1 LKAPQKYWRLSS
13 RIKHKS
19 EKIKRTHSLTEV
31 LDEIS
36 DVNMPFLFQILC
48 SLLLHPVVGLP
59 FTRQALAVSDRSD
72 DLISGTDFL
81 SLFIGASIPRSRAAN
96 SSRNLNKLVDSVTYR
111 ESYTEETA
119 FATSPAPKDSHLSL
133 ARLHG
138 DSPSSILPFNFHA
151 GSKQDIVDE
160 VYTESTGLSTTQTDD
175 TSTLSNESQISP
187 LPNAPFKDAVVRTVG
202 VMPVDV
208 NNEKTE
214 YIPKFYS
221 DKTINFGSDTEKDES
236 STYFTTSSSIVS
248 FYDAT
253 TPSSFGLDSMATLP
267 NNTTETVIFPDENSE
282 TTINNSSDMSEIPTE
297 HNAFLANPISNKYD
311 ENIADLSSLDK
322 IEDGAEDQTHKVVSV
337 RVSSSF
343 ALGTAQQ
350 NNKLV
355 QDTDRAAPGPLAGSV
370 SLVTEEQPAATAIQ
384 RSQFS
389 VEESA
394 PSSVISVHEESSS
407 SKVQSRLPAFPT
419 TRATQSPLGQQ
430 SSPVSYRTSVS
441 TATSGSRVNFYSES
455 HSYRKAASSVAETVQ
470 RRVVA
475 EQPQVQSNGHVS
487 SAFKRVGV
495 SSQKAQSNYQTN
507 IPQINVNLNNQIRSH
522 QFQGET
528 SRVHKIYDTHQETP
542 ERNYELPEQIYGSP
556 ERIYATPEK
565 NYEVDEAV
573 SVMTNG
579 RAHGVQS
586 SAETTPAD
594 TSLRE
599 LNSQGEQPHD
609 PNSKFGYVVE
619 GRNFRKY
626 QVEERTPDG
635 FIVGEYG
642 VVSHDDG
649 SLRGVR
655 YTADGTI
662 NPRLIYDALVKF
674 LSL

>member
-1 LKAPQKYWRLSS
+1 M
-13 RIKHKS
+13 
-19 EKIKRTHSLTEV
+19 KRTHSLTEV
-31 LDEIS
+31 LGEIS

-96 SSRNLNKLVDSVTYR
+96 SSRNLNKGVDSVTYR
-111 ESYTEETA
+111 ESYTGETV
-119 FATSPAPKDSHLSL
+119 FATSPPTKDSHLSP
-133 ARLHG
+133 ARLQG
-138 DSPSSILPFNFHA
+138 DSSSSILPFNFHA
-151 GSKQDIVDE
+151 GSKQDILDE

-175 TSTLSNESQISP
+175 TSTLSNEAQISP
-187 LPNAPFKDAVVRTVG
+187 LPNAPFKDVVVRTVG
-202 VMPVDV
+202 VVPVDA

-221 DKTINFGSDTEKDES
+221 DKTINFGSDTEKDAS
-236 STYFTTSSSIVS
+236 RKYFTTSSSIVS
-248 FYDAT
+248 FYDT
-253 TPSSFGLDSMATLP
+253 TSLSSFGLDSIVTPP

-297 HNAFLANPISNKYD
+297 HNVFLANPISSKYD
-311 ENIADLSSLDK
+311 KNTADSPSLDK
-322 IEDGAEDQTHKVVSV
+322 IEDGTEDQTHKVVSV

-355 QDTDRAAPGPLAGSV
+355 QDTERVAPGSLGGSV

-407 SKVQSRLPAFPT
+407 SKVESRQPAFPAT
-419 TRATQSPLGQQ
+419 SATQSPLGQQ

-441 TATSGSRVNFYSES
+441 TGTSGSRVNFYSES

-475 EQPQVQSNGHVS
+475 QQPQVQSNGHVS
-487 SAFKRVGV
+487 TAFKTEGV

-507 IPQINVNLNNQIRSH
+507 IPKINVNLHNQIRGH

-528 SRVHKIYDTHQETP
+528 SRLHKIYDNRQESP
-542 ERNYELPEQIYGSP
+542 ERNYGLPEHIYGSP
-556 ERIYATPEK
+556 ERIYGTPEK

-586 SAETTPAD
+586 PAETTPAD
-594 TSLRE
+594 TSLRA
-599 LNSQGEQPHD
+599 LNSQDGQPHD

>member
-1 LKAPQKYWRLSS
+1 M
-13 RIKHKS
+13 
-19 EKIKRTHSLTEV
+19 KRTHSLIEV
-31 LDEIS
+31 SGEIS
-36 DVNMPFLFQILC
+36 DVNTPFLFQILC

-81 SLFIGASIPRSRAAN
+81 SVFIGASIPRSRAAN
-96 SSRNLNKLVDSVTYR
+96 SSRNLNKHVDSVTYR
-111 ESYTEETA
+111 ESYTEETV
-119 FATSPAPKDSHLSL
+119 FATSPPPKDSHLSP

-138 DSPSSILPFNFHA
+138 DSSSSILPFNFHA
-151 GSKQDIVDE
+151 ESKQDIVDE
-160 VYTESTGLSTTQTDD
+160 AYTESTDLSTTQTVD
-175 TSTLSNESQISP
+175 TSTLSNEAQISP
-187 LPNAPFKDAVVRTVG
+187 LPNAPLKDVVVRTVG
-202 VMPVDV
+202 VMPVDG
-208 NNEKTE
+208 NNGKTE

-248 FYDAT
+248 FYDT
-253 TPSSFGLDSMATLP
+253 TSPSSFGLGSMVTLP
-267 NNTTETVIFPDENSE
+267 NNTTETIFFADENSE
-282 TTINNSSDMSEIPTE
+282 TTINNRSDMSEIPTE

-311 ENIADLSSLDK
+311 ENTADLPSLDK
-322 IEDGAEDQTHKVVSV
+322 IEDGTEDQTHKVVSV

-355 QDTDRAAPGPLAGSV
+355 QDTDRIAPGSLAGSV

-384 RSQFS
+384 RSHFS

-407 SKVQSRLPAFPT
+407 SKVQSRQPAFPAS
-419 TRATQSPLGQQ
+419 RATQSPLDQQ

-441 TATSGSRVNFYSES
+441 TATSGSRANFYSES

-475 EQPQVQSNGHVS
+475 QQPQVQSNGHVS
-487 SAFKRVGV
+487 TAFKTAGV
-495 SSQKAQSNYQTN
+495 SNQKAQSNYQTN
-507 IPQINVNLNNQIRSH
+507 IPQINVNLNNQIRGH

-528 SRVHKIYDTHQETP
+528 SRVHKIYDTHQEPP

-586 SAETTPAD
+586 PVETTPAD

-599 LNSQGEQPHD
+599 LNSQDGQPHD

>member
-1 LKAPQKYWRLSS
+1 M
-13 RIKHKS
+13 
-19 EKIKRTHSLTEV
+19 HSLTEV
-31 LDEIS
+31 SGEIS
-36 DVNMPFLFQILC
+36 DVNTPFLFQILR

-96 SSRNLNKLVDSVTYR
+96 SSQNINKRIDSVTYK
-111 ESYTEETA
+111 ESYTEETV
-119 FATSPAPKDSHLSL
+119 FATSPPPKDSHLSP
-133 ARLHG
+133 ARLHV
-138 DSPSSILPFNFHA
+138 DSSSSVLQFNFHA
-151 GSKQDIVDE
+151 GSKQDVVDE
-160 VYTESTGLSTTQTDD
+160 VYTESTGSSITQTDD
-175 TSTLSNESQISP
+175 TSTLSNGAQISP
-187 LPNAPFKDAVVRTVG
+187 LPNAPFKDVVVRTVG
-202 VMPVDV
+202 VMPVDA

-221 DKTINFGSDTEKDES
+221 DKTINFGSGTEKDES
-236 STYFTTSSSIVS
+236 STYFTTSSIFS
-248 FYDAT
+248 FYDT
-253 TPSSFGLDSMATLP
+253 TSPSSFGLNTMVTLP

-297 HNAFLANPISNKYD
+297 HNAFLANPISSKYD
-311 ENIADLSSLDK
+311 ENTADLPSLDK
-322 IEDGAEDQTHKVVSV
+322 IEDGTEDLTHKVVSV

-350 NNKLV
+350 NNKLL
-355 QDTDRAAPGPLAGSV
+355 QDTERIAPGSLAGSV

-407 SKVQSRLPAFPT
+407 SKVQSRQPAFPAT
-419 TRATQSPLGQQ
+419 MATQSPLGQQ

-441 TATSGSRVNFYSES
+441 TATSGSRVNFYNES

-475 EQPQVQSNGHVS
+475 QQPQVQSNGHVS
-487 SAFKRVGV
+487 SSFKTAGV

-507 IPQINVNLNNQIRSH
+507 IPQINVNLNNQIRGH

-528 SRVHKIYDTHQETP
+528 SRVQKIYDNHQEPP

-573 SVMTNG
+573 SVVTNG

-586 SAETTPAD
+586 PAETTPAD

-599 LNSQGEQPHD
+599 LNSQDGQPHD

>member
-1 LKAPQKYWRLSS
+1 M
-13 RIKHKS
+13 
-19 EKIKRTHSLTEV
+19 KRTHSLTEV
-31 LDEIS
+31 LGEIS
-36 DVNMPFLFQILC
+36 DVNTPFLFQILC

-81 SLFIGASIPRSRAAN
+81 SVFIGASIPRSRAAN
-96 SSRNLNKLVDSVTYR
+96 SSRNLNKPVDSVTYR
-111 ESYTEETA
+111 ESYTEETV

-133 ARLHG
+133 ARLRV
-138 DSPSSILPFNFHA
+138 DSSSSILPFNFHT

-175 TSTLSNESQISP
+175 TSTLSNEAQISP
-187 LPNAPFKDAVVRTVG
+187 LPNAPFKDVVVRTVG
-202 VMPVDV
+202 VTPVDV
-208 NNEKTE
+208 NKEKTE
-214 YIPKFYS
+214 YIPKFYL
-221 DKTINFGSDTEKDES
+221 DKTNFGRATEKDES

-248 FYDAT
+248 FYDTT

-267 NNTTETVIFPDENSE
+267 NNTTETVIFPDENRE

-297 HNAFLANPISNKYD
+297 HNAFLANPVSNKYD
-311 ENIADLSSLDK
+311 ESTAYLPSLDK
-322 IEDGAEDQTHKVVSV
+322 IEDGTEDQTHKVVSV

-350 NNKLV
+350 NNKRV
-355 QDTDRAAPGPLAGSV
+355 QDADRLAPGSLAGSV

-407 SKVQSRLPAFPT
+407 SKVQSREPAFPA

-441 TATSGSRVNFYSES
+441 TATSGSRVDFYSES

-475 EQPQVQSNGHVS
+475 QQPQVESNGHVS
-487 SAFKRVGV
+487 SAFKTAGV

-507 IPQINVNLNNQIRSH
+507 IPQINVNLNNQIRGH

-528 SRVHKIYDTHQETP
+528 SRVHKIYNTHQEPP

-579 RAHGVQS
+579 RVHGVQS
-586 SAETTPAD
+586 PAETTPAD

-599 LNSQGEQPHD
+599 LNSQGGQPND

>member
-1 LKAPQKYWRLSS
+1 MG
-13 RIKHKS
+13 
-19 EKIKRTHSLTEV
+19 
-31 LDEIS
+31 EIS
-36 DVNMPFLFQILC
+36 DFNTPFLFQILC

-59 FTRQALAVSDRSD
+59 FTRQALAVSDRRD

-81 SLFIGASIPRSRAAN
+81 SVFIGTSIPGSQVAN
-96 SSRNLNKLVDSVTYR
+96 SSRNFNKRVDSVTHK
-111 ESYTEETA
+111 ESYTEETTA
-119 FATSPAPKDSHLSL
+119 FATSPPPKDSHLSPT
-133 ARLHG
+133 RLLG
-138 DSPSSILPFNFHA
+138 DSSTSILPLNFYA
-151 GSKQDIVDE
+151 GSKQNIVDE
-160 VYTESTGLSTTQTDD
+160 VYTESIGLSTTLTDD
-175 TSTLSNESQISP
+175 TGTLSNEAQISP
-187 LPNAPFKDAVVRTVG
+187 LLNAPLKDVDIRTVG
-202 VMPVDV
+202 VTPVDA

-214 YIPKFYS
+214 HNPKFSS
-221 DKTINFGSDTEKDES
+221 DKTNFGSDTEKYES
-236 STYFTTSSSIVS
+236 STYFTTSSNIVP
-248 FYDAT
+248 FYET
-253 TPSSFGLDSMATLP
+253 TSPTSFGLDNMITLS
-267 NNTTETVIFPDENSE
+267 NNTTTTETVIFPDENSE
-282 TTINNSSDMSEIPTE
+282 TKINSYDTREISTE
-297 HNAFLANPISNKYD
+297 HNAFLSYPISSKHD
-311 ENIADLSSLDK
+311 ENTADLPSSDK
-322 IEDGAEDQTHKVVSV
+322 IGDGTEDQTHKVVSV

-350 NNKLV
+350 NNKLE
-355 QDTDRAAPGPLAGSV
+355 QDTDRTAPAPLVGNI
-370 SLVTEEQPAATAIQ
+370 SLVTEEQPAATAVQ
-384 RSQFS
+384 RSQFT

-394 PSSVISVHEESSS
+394 PSSVISVHEERSS
-407 SKVQSRLPAFPT
+407 SKVQSRQPAFPSHGT
-419 TRATQSPLGQQ
+419 TQSPLGQQ

-455 HSYRKAASSVAETVQ
+455 LIYRKAASSVAETVQ

-475 EQPQVQSNGHVS
+475 QQPQTQSNGHVS
-487 SAFKRVGV
+487 ISFKTAGE
-495 SSQKAQSNYQTN
+495 SSQKVQSNYQTN
-507 IPQINVNLNNQIRSH
+507 IPQINVNLNSQFRGN
-522 QFQGET
+522 QFQGDT
-528 SRVHKIYDTHQETP
+528 SRVHKSYDNHQEPT

-565 NYEVDEAV
+565 NYEVDESV
-573 SVMTNG
+573 SVMTKG
-579 RAHGVQS
+579 RSHGVQS
-586 SAETTPAD
+586 SAGTTPAD

-599 LNSQGEQPHD
+599 LHSQDGQPHD

>member
-1 LKAPQKYWRLSS
+1 MG
-13 RIKHKS
+13 
-19 EKIKRTHSLTEV
+19 
-31 LDEIS
+31 EIS
-36 DVNMPFLFQILC
+36 DFNTPFLFQILC
-48 SLLLHPVVGLP
+48 SLLLPPVLGLP

-81 SLFIGASIPRSRAAN
+81 SVFIGASIPRSRAAN
-96 SSRNLNKLVDSVTYR
+96 SSRNSNKRVDSVTSE
-111 ESYTEETA
+111 ESYTEDTTV
-119 FATSPAPKDSHLSL
+119 FATSPPPNDSNLLPATLLGDLS
-133 ARLHG
+133 
-138 DSPSSILPFNFHA
+138 SPILPINFHA
-151 GSKQDIVDE
+151 GSEQDKMDE

-175 TSTLSNESQISP
+175 TRTLSNEAQNSP
-187 LPNAPFKDAVVRTVG
+187 LPNAPLKDVDVPVAGVVSKDA
-202 VMPVDV
+202 

-214 YIPKFYS
+214 HIPKFSS
-221 DKTINFGSDTEKDES
+221 DKTTNFGSDIEKDKINMYS
-236 STYFTTSSSIVS
+236 TTSPSIVP
-248 FYDAT
+248 FYDT
-253 TPSSFGLDSMATLP
+253 TSPSSFGLNTIETAP
-267 NNTTETVIFPDENSE
+267 NNTTTTETSIFSEENSE
-282 TTINNSSDMSEIPTE
+282 TNVNSPATSEIPTE
-297 HNAFLANPISNKYD
+297 NKTLLANPVSNKQD
-311 ENIADLSSLDK
+311 QNTADWPSLDK
-322 IEDGAEDQTHKVVSV
+322 TEDGTQDQTHKVVSV

-350 NNKLV
+350 NNKIE
-355 QDTDRAAPGPLAGSV
+355 QDAGRVAPGSLAGSV

-389 VEESA
+389 VEEAA
-394 PSSVISVHEESSS
+394 PSSITSVHQESSS
-407 SKVQSRLPAFPT
+407 SNVQSQQHAFPSPG
-419 TRATQSPLGQQ
+419 ATQSPLDHQ

-455 HSYRKAASSVAETVQ
+455 PSYRKAASSVAETVQ
-470 RRVVA
+470 RTVVA
-475 EQPQVQSNGHVS
+475 QQPQHQRYGQVPSVYKTAGDS
-487 SAFKRVGV
+487 SKKV
-495 SSQKAQSNYQTN
+495 QSNYQTN
-507 IPQINVNLNNQIRSH
+507 IPQINANINSQTRDQQI
-522 QFQGET
+522 QGET
-528 SRVHKIYDTHQETP
+528 SRVHKSYDTHQEPP

-556 ERIYATPEK
+556 ERIYGTPEK

-573 SVMTNG
+573 SIMTKG
-579 RAHGVQS
+579 KAHGVQMP
-586 SAETTPAD
+586 AETTPAD
-594 TSLRE
+594 TSLRQ
-599 LNSQGEQPHD
+599 LNSQDGQPHD